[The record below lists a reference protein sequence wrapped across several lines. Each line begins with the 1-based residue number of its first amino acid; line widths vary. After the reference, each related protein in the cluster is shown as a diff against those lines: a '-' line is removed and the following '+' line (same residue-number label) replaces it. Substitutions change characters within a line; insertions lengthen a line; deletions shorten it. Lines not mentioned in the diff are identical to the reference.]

1 MNNHHLDPNLPDLHE
16 DHERHLKRVEH
27 CQQEIDKTLASV
39 ALREVLY
46 TTITRLIEVKI
57 NQAFYHAGLAGAT
70 FDPDQEVDYQERLLA
85 AVIDEL
91 HKDKP

>member
-1 MNNHHLDPNLPDLHE
+1 MTNHHLDPNLPTLQD
-16 DHERHLKRVEH
+16 DHERHLKWIEH
-27 CQQEIDKTLASV
+27 CQRKIDETLATV
-39 ALREVLY
+39 AHREVLY
-46 TTITRLIEVKI
+46 TTIARLIETKI

-91 HKDKP
+91 HKGKP